1 MNFEFDK
8 SKALELDFTKTTE
21 TIEAEIR
28 REIISADINADDG
41 KIDGQINKRHRQ
53 QHNKRLL
60 DFVGDLEQ
68 ER

>member
-8 SKALELDFTKTTE
+8 SKALDLDFTKTTE
-21 TIEAEIR
+21 TIEADIR

-41 KIDGQINKRHRQ
+41 KIDGQINKRH
-53 QHNKRLL
+53 NKRLL

>member
-28 REIISADINADDG
+28 REIISADVNADDG
-41 KIDGQINKRHRQ
+41 KIDGQINKHHKQ

>member
-8 SKALELDFTKTTE
+8 SKALDLDFTKTTE
-21 TIEAEIR
+21 TIEADIR

-41 KIDGQINKRHRQ
+41 KIDGQINKHHQQ

>member
-1 MNFEFDK
+1 MNFKFDK
-8 SKALELDFTKTTE
+8 SKAFELDLTKTTE
-21 TIEAEIR
+21 TIEADIR

-41 KIDGQINKRHRQ
+41 KIDGQINKQYKH

>member
-41 KIDGQINKRHRQ
+41 KIDGQINKRRKQ